1 MTQVTDQTEIKPVSP
16 EDAQHQLFKLLL
28 EIGPLLIY
36 LVVNSQAGLFWGT
49 GCFMV
54 ATLAS
59 LAVSWTLHG
68 RLPMMPLVS
77 GILVFVFGGLTL
89 VLHEEYFIKIKPTV
103 LNGLFAAIL
112 FGGLAMGRS
121 WLKYLFG
128 DRFNL
133 TEEGWRIL
141 TFRWACFFVVL
152 AVLNE
157 IVWRNT
163 STAFWLSFK
172 PFGILPLTIIFA
184 ISQIG
189 LLKKHESSAN

>member
-141 TFRWACFFVVL
+141 TFRDFERLHLSLKAMIKL
-152 AVLNE
+152 
-157 IVWRNT
+157 NT
-163 STAFWLSFK
+163 SRGLPFQAFIARK
-172 PFGILPLTIIFA
+172 A
-184 ISQIG
+184 RQC
-189 LLKKHESSAN
+189 

>member
-89 VLHEEYFIKIKPTV
+89 VLHEEYFIKIKPIVRIKTT
-103 LNGLFAAIL
+103 GTIL
-112 FGGLAMGRS
+112 
-121 WLKYLFG
+121 
-128 DRFNL
+128 
-133 TEEGWRIL
+133 
-141 TFRWACFFVVL
+141 
-152 AVLNE
+152 
-157 IVWRNT
+157 
-163 STAFWLSFK
+163 
-172 PFGILPLTIIFA
+172 
-184 ISQIG
+184 
-189 LLKKHESSAN
+189 